1 MKYILVAALAC
12 IAIHVEPGYAQ
23 GQAISP
29 LSLVGKWSTSE
40 RGADGTVVATELT
53 LTQTLR
59 FSGTATV
66 QGKEFWSYSGSW
78 EVADGHLIWHYENS
92 SRPLLDSAKTD
103 IDDIISV
110 DARKLVLASRLSG
123 KQHVYLRSR

>member
-12 IAIHVEPGYAQ
+12 IAIHLEPGYAQ
-23 GQAISP
+23 GQTISP
-29 LSLVGKWSTSE
+29 VSLVGKWSTSE
-40 RGADGTVVATELT
+40 RGADGTVVTTTLT

-78 EVADGHLIWHYENS
+78 EVTDRHLVWHYENS

-103 IDDIISV
+103 TDDIISV
-110 DARKLVLASRLSG
+110 DARKLVLASHLSG